1 MAKNQNK
8 SALDNMK
15 NKIQNN
21 ETTIQCGTFRLPD
34 LKTQNEVLAKRFCEE
49 FERANALEERDANL
63 KDFLE
68 KVKYIQLSDD
78 TAIWKHDG
86 KWFVSDRPFYLES
99 LEQVIFRQKEIF

>member
-1 MAKNQNK
+1 MNEENK
-8 SALDNMK
+8 T
-15 NKIQNN
+15 N
-21 ETTIQCGTFRLPD
+21 EPTIQCGTFRLPD

-49 FERANALEERDANL
+49 LERANALEESDANL

-78 TAIWKHDG
+78 TAIWKQNG

-99 LEQVIFRQKEIF
+99 LEQLISRQKEIF